1 MNPVL
6 IYQNEA
12 KLDYNNKFTIDF
24 VDNNNVNYIN
34 FLRKNQYYIAS
45 LNCNITKA
53 NKRKVTFE
61 GSKSLVDELSET
73 SRDLLT
79 KGPASKNDIDYMVS
93 SLTQNFNLP
102 DLAPQKYK
110 LVLDPVVINANSFNY
125 QFYDV
130 KDKRVKFSK
139 IYSPFSHLKNGF
151 VFKGEKDPNKDNKV
165 LIRLV
170 DNNTKIRCVFLQSIN
185 DKWKIGLNLYRDMN
199 AKFVRTRLRDGTYKW
214 DSTNPN
220 LIWEAEIYARSV
232 DLFNADAFMK
242 HLYYDKNYG
251 SEDNG
256 KYPVIGR
263 IETSSFN
270 DHTQPFIQRQL
281 NVEIKRNRPF
291 LIPGS
296 TDKKR
301 HNLGFGSILD
311 DCHYI
316 GDCPLTDHDKQEIN
330 KSFPNFSFNSLGEY
344 ASINR
349 RTRNTHWE
357 TNDLLFFP
365 STTFRSGSTT
375 QIFDP
380 KTQFM
385 KFVCENTKY
394 KDYLDTNNGIF
405 YFDSYK
411 DLPGDLDECEK
422 LFDKDV
428 LEIKKLVNDI
438 GRLVEITEYEQL
450 NLALY
455 DDSNIIEETFVQR
468 FNKQIQL
475 YGFISI
481 PFAHAKKNHLITLK
495 NLLPFRVNNDVEK
508 QNITFE
514 LSYLEKEDDIVTNDK
529 KIHNLSI
536 VCVENKSPMPII
548 EKEVTIEALQAF
560 DKYQKLNPIDIK
572 ITGSEVFK
580 ELTYISNRRIKYR
593 FIPNTFLFSS
603 SVQQETEVIFLT
615 VTGLNEARDIFING
629 KSYKAIGCIYTNEIE
644 GWDQIKKSTSNW
656 VTCKLSNSKY
666 PFGAKHLG
674 FEFDTTRL
682 KALIDF
688 TLYLIDQN
696 GNEITFSATEQKTPS
711 LNFTIQI
718 IS

>member
-12 KLDYNNKFTIDF
+12 TLDYNNKFTIDF

-61 GSKSLVDELSET
+61 GSKSLVNELSET

-130 KDKRVKFSK
+130 KDKRLKFAK
-139 IYSPFSHLKNGF
+139 IYSPFSHLKNGL

-165 LIRLV
+165 LIQLI
-170 DNNTKIRCVFLQSIN
+170 NNSKIRCSFSQSKN
-185 DKWKIGLNLYRDMN
+185 DQWEVEKNFYRDIN
-199 AKFVRTRLRDGTYKW
+199 TKFVRTRRRDGIYKW
-214 DSTNPN
+214 DSTHPI
-220 LIWEAEIYARSV
+220 LFLLAEEKALRVEKFHIPT
-232 DLFNADAFMK
+232 FMK
-242 HLYYDKNYG
+242 ELYWDQHYVTK
-251 SEDNG
+251 ENG
-256 KYPVIGR
+256 KFPVIGTPL
-263 IETSSFN
+263 TSVLSGS
-270 DHTQPFIQRQL
+270 TQPFIQREL
-281 NVEIKRNRPF
+281 SVTIWRNRPF
-291 LIPGS
+291 LIYGS
-296 TDKKR
+296 ADKKR
-301 HNLGFGSILD
+301 HKFGFDSILD
-311 DCHYI
+311 DCDYM
-316 GDCPLTDHDKQEIN
+316 GDYPLTDDDKKELKN
-330 KSFPNFSFNSLGEY
+330 FFPNFTFNSLGEY
-344 ASINR
+344 VSISDK
-349 RTRNTHWE
+349 
-357 TNDLLFFP
+357 TNKTQWKENDVLFP
-365 STTFRSGSTT
+365 SSTKTATNSTT
-375 QIFDP
+375 AFDP

-394 KDYLDTNNGIF
+394 KDYLDSNDGIF
-405 YFDSYK
+405 FFNSYK

-422 LFDKDV
+422 LFDKDI

-438 GRLVEITEYEQL
+438 GLLQEITEYEQL
-450 NLALY
+450 NLALH

-481 PFAHAKKNHLITLK
+481 PFSHAKKNHLITLK
-495 NLLPFRVNNDVEK
+495 NLLPFRVNNNVEK
-508 QNITFE
+508 QNISFE
-514 LSYLEKEDDIVTNDK
+514 LRYLEKEDDIVTNDK

-536 VCVENKSPMPII
+536 VCVESKRPMPII

-572 ITGSEVFK
+572 ITDSEVFK
-580 ELTYISNRRIKYR
+580 ELIFKENRRVKYR

-644 GWDQIKKSTSNW
+644 GWDQIKKTTSSW
-656 VTCKLSNSKY
+656 VSCKLSNSKY

-682 KALIDF
+682 NALIDF
-688 TLYLIDQN
+688 SLYLIDQK

>member
-1 MNPVL
+1 M
-6 IYQNEA
+6 
-12 KLDYNNKFTIDF
+12 
-24 VDNNNVNYIN
+24 
-34 FLRKNQYYIAS
+34 
-45 LNCNITKA
+45 NCNITKA

-110 LVLDPVVINANSFNY
+110 LVLDPVVINTNSFNY

-130 KDKRVKFSK
+130 KDKRVKFAK
-139 IYSPFSHLKNGF
+139 IYSPFPHLKNGF

-165 LIRLV
+165 LIQLI
-170 DNNTKIRCVFLQSIN
+170 NNSKIRCVFSQSKN
-185 DKWKIGLNLYRDMN
+185 DQWAIEKNFYRDLN
-199 AKFVRTRLRDGTYKW
+199 TKFVRTRRRDGTYKW
-214 DSTNPN
+214 DSTHPI
-220 LIWEAEIYARSV
+220 LFLLAEEKVLRVEKFHTST
-232 DLFNADAFMK
+232 LMK
-242 HLYYDKNYG
+242 ELYWDQHYVTK
-251 SEDNG
+251 ENG
-256 KYPVIGR
+256 KFPVIGTPL
-263 IETSSFN
+263 TSILSGSI
-270 DHTQPFIQRQL
+270 QPFIQRELSVTIQ
-281 NVEIKRNRPF
+281 RNKPF
-291 LIPGS
+291 LIYGS
-296 TDKKR
+296 ADKKR
-301 HNLGFGSILD
+301 HKFGFDSILD
-311 DCHYI
+311 DCHYM
-316 GDCPLTDHDKQEIN
+316 GDYPLTDDDKKELKKN
-330 KSFPNFSFNSLGEY
+330 FPNFSFNSLGEY
-344 ASINR
+344 VAITDKTNK
-349 RTRNTHWE
+349 TQWKE
-357 TNDLLFFP
+357 NDLLFP
-365 STTFRSGSTT
+365 SATKTATNSTTV
-375 QIFDP
+375 FDP

-394 KDYLDTNNGIF
+394 KDYLDSNDGIF
-405 YFDSYK
+405 FFNSYK
-411 DLPGDLDECEK
+411 DLPGDLDDCEK

-438 GRLVEITEYEQL
+438 GRLQEITEYEQL

-481 PFAHAKKNHLITLK
+481 PFAHSKKNHLITLK
-495 NLLPFRVNNDVEK
+495 NLLPFRVNTNVEK
-508 QNITFE
+508 ENISFE
-514 LSYLEKEDDIVTNDK
+514 LRYLEKEDDIVTNDK

-536 VCVENKSPMPII
+536 VCVENKRPMPII

-572 ITGSEVFK
+572 ITDSEVFK

-644 GWDQIKKSTSNW
+644 GWDQIKKTTSNW

-688 TLYLIDQN
+688 TLYLIDQK
-696 GNEITFSATEQKTPS
+696 GNEITFSPTEQKTPS

>member
-12 KLDYNNKFTIDF
+12 TLDYNNKFTIDF

-61 GSKSLVDELSET
+61 GSKSLVNELSET

-130 KDKRVKFSK
+130 KDKRLKFAK
-139 IYSPFSHLKNGF
+139 IYSPFSHLKNGL

-165 LIRLV
+165 LIQLI
-170 DNNTKIRCVFLQSIN
+170 NNSKIRYSFSQSKN
-185 DKWKIGLNLYRDMN
+185 DQWEVEKNFYRDIN
-199 AKFVRTRLRDGTYKW
+199 TKFVRTRRRDGTYKW
-214 DSTNPN
+214 DSTHPI
-220 LIWEAEIYARSV
+220 LFLLAEEKALRVEKFHIPT
-232 DLFNADAFMK
+232 FMK
-242 HLYYDKNYG
+242 ELYWDQHYVTK
-251 SEDNG
+251 ENG
-256 KYPVIGR
+256 KFPVIGTPL
-263 IETSSFN
+263 TSVLSGS
-270 DHTQPFIQRQL
+270 TQPFIQREL
-281 NVEIKRNRPF
+281 SVTIRRNRPF
-291 LIPGS
+291 LIYGS
-296 TDKKR
+296 ADKKR
-301 HNLGFGSILD
+301 HKFGFDSILD
-311 DCHYI
+311 DCDYM
-316 GDCPLTDHDKQEIN
+316 GDYPLTDDDKKELKN
-330 KSFPNFSFNSLGEY
+330 FFPNFTFNSLGEY
-344 ASINR
+344 VSISDK
-349 RTRNTHWE
+349 
-357 TNDLLFFP
+357 TNKTQWKENDVLFP
-365 STTFRSGSTT
+365 SSTKTATNSTT
-375 QIFDP
+375 AFDP

-394 KDYLDTNNGIF
+394 KDYLDSNDGIF
-405 YFDSYK
+405 FFNSYK

-422 LFDKDV
+422 LFDKDI

-438 GRLVEITEYEQL
+438 GLLQEITEYEQL
-450 NLALY
+450 NLALH

-481 PFAHAKKNHLITLK
+481 PFSHAKKNHLITLK

-508 QNITFE
+508 QNISFE
-514 LSYLEKEDDIVTNDK
+514 LRYLEKEDDIVTNDK

-536 VCVENKSPMPII
+536 VCVESKRPMPII

-572 ITGSEVFK
+572 ITDSEVFK
-580 ELTYISNRRIKYR
+580 ELIFKENRRVKYR

-629 KSYKAIGCIYTNEIE
+629 NHIRQLDVFIQMKLKG
-644 GWDQIKKSTSNW
+644 GIK
-656 VTCKLSNSKY
+656 
-666 PFGAKHLG
+666 
-674 FEFDTTRL
+674 
-682 KALIDF
+682 
-688 TLYLIDQN
+688 
-696 GNEITFSATEQKTPS
+696 
-711 LNFTIQI
+711 
-718 IS
+718 

>member
-1 MNPVL
+1 MNLVL

-12 KLDYNNKFTIDF
+12 TLDYNNKFTIDF

-110 LVLDPVVINANSFNY
+110 LVLDPVVINTNSFNY

-130 KDKRVKFSK
+130 KDKRVKFAK

-151 VFKGEKDPNKDNKV
+151 VFKGKKDPNKDNKV
-165 LIRLV
+165 LIQLI
-170 DNNTKIRCVFLQSIN
+170 NNSKIRCTFSQSKN
-185 DKWKIGLNLYRDMN
+185 DQWAIEKNFYRYLNT
-199 AKFVRTRLRDGTYKW
+199 KFVRTRRRDGTYKW
-214 DSTNPN
+214 DSTHPI
-220 LIWEAEIYARSV
+220 LFLLAEEKALRV
-232 DLFNADAFMK
+232 EKFHTATLMK
-242 HLYYDKNYG
+242 ELYWDQHYVTK
-251 SEDNG
+251 ENG
-256 KYPVIGR
+256 KFPVIGTPL
-263 IETSSFN
+263 TSVLSGS
-270 DHTQPFIQRQL
+270 TQPFIQRDLSVTIQ
-281 NVEIKRNRPF
+281 RNKPF
-291 LIPGS
+291 LIYGS
-296 TDKKR
+296 SDKKR
-301 HNLGFGSILD
+301 HKFGFDSILD
-311 DCHYI
+311 DCEYI
-316 GDCPLTDHDKQEIN
+316 GDYPLTDDDKKEQKKN
-330 KSFPNFSFNSLGEY
+330 FPNFSFNSLGEY
-344 ASINR
+344 VALTDKTNK
-349 RTRNTHWE
+349 TQWKE
-357 TNDLLFFP
+357 NDLLFP
-365 STTFRSGSTT
+365 SATKTATNSTTV
-375 QIFDP
+375 FDP

-394 KDYLDTNNGIF
+394 KDYLDSNDGIF
-405 YFDSYK
+405 FFNSYK

-438 GRLVEITEYEQL
+438 GRLQEITEYKQL

-508 QNITFE
+508 NNISFE
-514 LSYLEKEDDIVTNDK
+514 LSYLEKEDDIVTDDK

-536 VCVENKSPMPII
+536 VCVESKRPMPII

-572 ITGSEVFK
+572 ITDSDVFK

-603 SVQQETEVIFLT
+603 SVQQETEVFFLT
-615 VTGLNEARDIFING
+615 VTGLNEA
-629 KSYKAIGCIYTNEIE
+629 
-644 GWDQIKKSTSNW
+644 
-656 VTCKLSNSKY
+656 
-666 PFGAKHLG
+666 
-674 FEFDTTRL
+674 
-682 KALIDF
+682 
-688 TLYLIDQN
+688 
-696 GNEITFSATEQKTPS
+696 
-711 LNFTIQI
+711 
-718 IS
+718 

>member
-12 KLDYNNKFTIDF
+12 TLDYNNKFTIDF

-34 FLRKNQYYIAS
+34 FLQKNQYYIAS

-130 KDKRVKFSK
+130 KDERVKFAK

-151 VFKGEKDPNKDNKV
+151 VFKGENDPNKDNKV
-165 LIRLV
+165 LIQLV
-170 DNNTKIRCVFLQSIN
+170 NNSKIRCVFSQSKN
-185 DKWKIGLNLYRDMN
+185 DQWAIEKNFYRDLN
-199 AKFVRTRLRDGTYKW
+199 TKFVRTRRRDGTYKW
-214 DSTNPN
+214 DSVHPI
-220 LIWEAEIYARSV
+220 LFLLAEEKALRV
-232 DLFNADAFMK
+232 DKVDTASFMK
-242 HLYYDKNYG
+242 ELYWDQHYVTK
-251 SEDNG
+251 ENG
-256 KYPVIGR
+256 KFPVIGTPL
-263 IETSSFN
+263 TSVLSGS
-270 DHTQPFIQRQL
+270 TQPFIQRDVSVTIQ
-281 NVEIKRNRPF
+281 RNRPF
-291 LIPGS
+291 LIYGS
-296 TDKKR
+296 ADKKR
-301 HNLGFGSILD
+301 HKFGFDSILD
-311 DCHYI
+311 E
-316 GDCPLTDHDKQEIN
+316 KN
-330 KSFPNFSFNSLGEY
+330 FPNFSFNSLGEY
-344 ASINR
+344 VSTSNK
-349 RTRNTHWE
+349 TNNTQWKQ
-357 TNDLLFFP
+357 NDLLFPP
-365 STTFRSGSTT
+365 STKKAANTT
-375 QIFDP
+375 TAFDP

-394 KDYLDTNNGIF
+394 KDYLDSNDGIF
-405 YFDSYK
+405 FFDSYK
-411 DLPGDLDECEK
+411 DLPGDLDDCEK

-438 GRLVEITEYEQL
+438 GRLLEITEYEQL

-495 NLLPFRVNNDVEK
+495 NLLPFRVNTDVEK
-508 QNITFE
+508 QNISFE

-536 VCVENKSPMPII
+536 VCVESKRPMPII
-548 EKEVTIEALQAF
+548 QKEVTIEALQAF

-572 ITGSEVFK
+572 ITDSEVFK

-603 SVQQETEVIFLT
+603 SVQQETEAIFLT

-629 KSYKAIGCIYTNEIE
+629 KSCKAIGCIYTNEIE
-644 GWDQIKKSTSNW
+644 GWDQIKKTTSNW

>member
-6 IYQNEA
+6 IYQNETT
-12 KLDYNNKFTIDF
+12 LDYNNEFTIDF

-53 NKRKVTFE
+53 NKKKVTFE
-61 GSKSLVDELSET
+61 GSKSLVDELSKT
-73 SRDLLT
+73 SSDLLT

-110 LVLDPVVINANSFNY
+110 LVLDPVVINTNSFNY
-125 QFYDV
+125 KFYDV
-130 KDKRVKFSK
+130 KDKRIKFAK

-151 VFKGEKDPNKDNKV
+151 VFKGEKDPNKDKKV
-165 LIRLV
+165 LIQLV
-170 DNNTKIRCVFLQSIN
+170 NNSKMRCIFSRSKNDQWEIEKNFYRDLNTK
-185 DKWKIGLNLYRDMN
+185 
-199 AKFVRTRLRDGTYKW
+199 FVKTRRRNGTYEW
-214 DSTNPN
+214 DSTHPI
-220 LIWEAEIYARSV
+220 LFLLAEEKALRV
-232 DLFNADAFMK
+232 ENFHTATFMK
-242 HLYYDKNYG
+242 ELYWDQHYVTK
-251 SEDNG
+251 EKG
-256 KYPVIGR
+256 KFPVIGTPL
-263 IETSSFN
+263 TSVIAGSY
-270 DHTQPFIQRQL
+270 QPFIQRNLSVTIQK
-281 NVEIKRNRPF
+281 NKPF
-291 LIPGS
+291 LIYGS
-296 TDKKR
+296 SDKKR
-301 HNLGFGSILD
+301 HKFSFDSILD
-311 DCHYI
+311 DCEYL
-316 GDCPLTDHDKQEIN
+316 GDYPLTDDDKKEIKKN
-330 KSFPNFSFNSLGEY
+330 FPNFSFNSLGEY
-344 ASINR
+344 VALTDKTNK
-349 RTRNTHWE
+349 TQWKE
-357 TNDLLFFP
+357 NDLLFP
-365 STTFRSGSTT
+365 SATKTATNSTTV
-375 QIFDP
+375 FDP

-394 KDYLDTNNGIF
+394 KNYLDSNDGIF
-405 YFDSYK
+405 FFDSYK
-411 DLPGDLDECEK
+411 DLPGDLDNCEK

-438 GRLVEITEYEQL
+438 GQLKEITEYEQL

-475 YGFISI
+475 YGFVSI
-481 PFAHAKKNHLITLK
+481 PFSHTKKNHLITLK
-495 NLLPFRVNNDVEK
+495 NLLPFRVLNDVVKE
-508 QNITFE
+508 NISFE
-514 LSYLEKEDDIVTNDK
+514 LSYLEKEDDIVTDDK

-536 VCVENKSPMPII
+536 VCVEKKRQMPLI

-572 ITGSEVFK
+572 ITDNEVFK
-580 ELTYISNRRIKYR
+580 ELTIVGNRGLKYR

-603 SVQQETEVIFLT
+603 SVQQETEVISLT
-615 VTGLNEARDIFING
+615 VTGLNEARDIYING
-629 KSYKAIGCIYTNEIE
+629 KSYKAIGCIFTNEIE
-644 GWDQIKKSTSNW
+644 GWDQIKKLTSNW
-656 VTCKLSNSKY
+656 VSCKLSNSKY
-666 PFGAKHLG
+666 PFGAKRLG

-682 KALIDF
+682 KALVDF
-688 TLYLIDQN
+688 TLYLIDQK